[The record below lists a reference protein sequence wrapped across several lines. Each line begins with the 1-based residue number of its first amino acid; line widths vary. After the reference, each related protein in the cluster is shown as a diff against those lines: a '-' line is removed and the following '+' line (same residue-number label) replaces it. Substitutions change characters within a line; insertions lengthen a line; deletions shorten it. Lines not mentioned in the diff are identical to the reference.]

1 MKNFKLWNRICGWI
15 VFAIAAT
22 TYLLTMEPSASF
34 WDCGEFI
41 VSAHKLDVGHPP
53 GAPFFMLLG
62 HFFSLFASDTAHV
75 AMCVNALS
83 ALASAFTILF
93 LFWTITALGRKLASP
108 QPSPKGKG
116 EPTPNPSPAKGRACE
131 AMSLTQ
137 SIAILG
143 AGLVG
148 SLAYTFSD
156 TFWFSAVEGEVYA
169 LSSLFT
175 AVVFWLILKW
185 DEHADEEGSDKWLIL
200 IAYLMGLSIGTHLLN
215 LLTIPAIVLVYYFRR
230 HEFTWKG
237 VCAAF
242 GVSVAILA
250 VILYGIIPGVPTIA
264 GWFELLFTNVLG
276 CPFNTGLAVYLVLMA
291 AALVWA
297 IWESYQVIEKPTPD
311 PSLKGGETTGLNTR
325 TIISFVLAMALAGVP
340 FIKESWAIGIILINV
355 MLIVLFAKK
364 DVIPARWLN
373 TIAMMVTVVVIGY
386 ASYAAIVI
394 RSSADTPMDQNSPDN
409 VFSLKYYLNRE
420 QYGDTPLFYGQ
431 TYNAPVKLEV
441 KGNMCIPVEKQGHA
455 QYAPA
460 PKEDGAKDRYV
471 VTGYKNSYVYMDEF
485 KMLFPRMHSGQAH
498 HVDAYKSWADVK
510 GKKIRY
516 DYCGQPKT
524 EYCPTFGENLKFF
537 FRYQVNFMYWRYFMW
552 NFAGRQ
558 NDLQSHG
565 ELTKGNWISGI
576 PFIDNALYGDQSKL
590 PTELRENKGH
600 NVYYCLPLI
609 LGLIGLCWQ
618 LGKRQ
623 NEGKNKEGYRSFA
636 IVFLLFFLTGLAI
649 VVYLNQTPYQ
659 PRERDYA
666 YAGSFYA
673 FCIWIGLGVMAIVD
687 MLNRVVKNEKA
698 RTAVAG
704 VAVLV
709 TLLVPAQMASQNWD
723 DHDRSNRYAA
733 RDFGAN
739 YLKSCDEEAII
750 FCNGDNDTFPLWYNL
765 EVEQERD
772 DVRACNL
779 SYLQTDWYISQMK
792 RPYYNSPGLPISW
805 EEKDYMPG
813 KNEVVWVENRL
824 NAPLEVKKAFQFLHS
839 DDPRTKRDGE
849 GYLPSDQL
857 YVFAPDSQKIMFKK
871 ARRFTRS
878 EMMVMDMLSTNEWK
892 RPIYFAVTIGNDYHL
907 GLDPYLELTGLAY
920 RITPERSADG
930 RHRVNTE
937 VMYDNMLHKFK
948 YGNMN
953 VLGIYIDENTMR
965 MCRTHRMMFM
975 ELAEALYNEG
985 KHDKCLEVL
994 DFAEEMLPGYNIS
1007 YDYTS
1012 ATMAAY
1018 YYQLGEIE
1026 KANAIMT
1033 KVADNSV
1040 EYMAWGAS
1048 LPKEQRASSQS
1059 TLQQQLAILGYVL
1072 QNFERYQQKELFNL
1086 YYDLY
1091 VQYASVR

>member
-1 MKNFKLWNRICGWI
+1 MVCGWL
-15 VFAIAAT
+15 VFAIAAA
-22 TYLLTMEPSASF
+22 TYLLTMEPTASF

-62 HFFSLFASDTAHV
+62 HFFSLFASDASHV

-93 LFWTITALGRKLASP
+93 LFWTITALGRKLVRNNDT
-108 QPSPKGKG
+108 QPLYNS
-116 EPTPNPSPAKGRACE
+116 TQSYT
-131 AMSLTQ
+131 LTQ
-137 SIAILG
+137 GIALLG
-143 AGLVG
+143 AGFVG

-185 DEHADEEGSDKWLIL
+185 EEHADEEGSDKWLIL

-230 HEFTWKG
+230 HDFSWKG

-291 AALVWA
+291 TALVWA
-297 IWESYQVIEKPTPD
+297 IWESYCVIDKEDTI
-311 PSLKGGETTGLNTR
+311 NNR

-340 FIKESWAIGIILINV
+340 FIKESALIGILLIII
-355 MLIVLFAKK
+355 MLVVLFLKK
-364 DVIPARWLN
+364 EVIPARWLN
-373 TIAMMVTVVVIGY
+373 TIATMVAVVVIGY

-394 RSSADTPMDQNSPDN
+394 RSNADTPMDQNSPDN

-441 KGNMCIPVEKQGHA
+441 KGQMCIPVEKQGHA

-460 PKEDGAKDRYV
+460 PKKDGEKDRYV
-471 VTGYKNSYVYMDEF
+471 ITGYKTSYEYMDEF
-485 KMLFPRMHSGQAH
+485 KMLFPRMHSGQPSH
-498 HVDAYKSWADVK
+498 IQAYKEWANVE

-516 DYCGQPKT
+516 DYCGQTKT
-524 EYCPTFGENLKFF
+524 EYCPTFMENIKFF
-537 FRYQVNFMYWRYFMW
+537 FSYQVNFMYWRYFMW
-552 NFAGRQ
+552 NFSGRQ
-558 NDLQSHG
+558 NDLQSYG
-565 ELTKGNWISGI
+565 DLTKGNWITGI
-576 PFIDNALYGDQSKL
+576 PFIDNALLGDQSKL
-590 PTELRENKGH
+590 PTELKENKGH
-600 NVYYCLPLI
+600 NVYYMLPLI

-618 LGKRQ
+618 LGKRN
-623 NEGKNKEGYRSFA
+623 NEGKNKDGYRSFA

-673 FCIWIGLGVMAIVD
+673 FCIWIGLGVMAIID
-687 MLNRVVKNEKA
+687 LINRVIKNDKA
-698 RTAVAG
+698 QTVVAAI
-704 VAVLV
+704 AVLV
-709 TLLVPAQMASQNWD
+709 TFLVPAQMASQNWD

-739 YLKSCDEEAII
+739 YLKSCDKEAII
-750 FCNGDNDTFPLWYNL
+750 FCNGDNDTFPLWYNI
-765 EVEQERD
+765 EVEEERN

-792 RPYYNSPGLPISW
+792 RPYYNSPALPISW
-805 EEKDYMPG
+805 DYEDFMPG

-839 DDPRTKRDGE
+839 TDPRTKRDGE
-849 GYLPSDQL
+849 GYIPTDQL
-857 YVFAPDSQKIMFKK
+857 YVLSPDSQKINFKK

-878 EMMVMDMLSTNEWK
+878 EMMVMEMLSTNQWK
-892 RPIYFAVTIGNDYHL
+892 RPIYFAVTIGEDYHL
-907 GLDPYLELTGLAY
+907 GLNPYLELTGMAY

-930 RHRVNTE
+930 KPRVNTE
-937 VMYDNMLHKFK
+937 VMYDNMLNKFK
-948 YGNMN
+948 YGNIN
-953 VLGIYIDENTMR
+953 IPGIYIDENTMR
-965 MCRTHRMMFM
+965 MCRTHRMMFCQ
-975 ELAEALYNEG
+975 LAEALYDEG
-985 KHDKCLEVL
+985 KYDKALNVL
-994 DFAEEMLPGYNIS
+994 DFAEEMLPGFNVP

-1012 ATMAAY
+1012 ASMASLY
-1018 YYQLGEIE
+1018 YAMDEIE
-1026 KANAIMT
+1026 KANAIMID
-1033 KVADNSV
+1033 VAENCQ
-1040 EYMAWGAS
+1040 EYMEWGAS
-1048 LPKEQRASSQS
+1048 LEPQLRKSAQS
-1059 TLQQQLAILGYVL
+1059 TIGHYSAVLGFVLNNLQRFE
-1072 QNFERYQQKELFNL
+1072 QNELFDK
-1086 YYDLY
+1086 YFDIYSR
-1091 VQYASVR
+1091 YATR

>member
-1 MKNFKLWNRICGWI
+1 MKNFKLWNVILGWF
-15 VFAIAAT
+15 VFAIAAV
-22 TYLLTMEPSASF
+22 TYLMTMEPTASF

-83 ALASAFTILF
+83 ALASALTILF
-93 LFWTITALGRKLASP
+93 LFWTITALGRKLVSTANCQLSTA
-108 QPSPKGKG
+108 QG
-116 EPTPNPSPAKGRACE
+116 
-131 AMSLTQ
+131 
-137 SIAILG
+137 IALLG

-230 HEFTWKG
+230 HEFSWKG
-237 VCAAF
+237 VCGAF
-242 GVSVAILA
+242 GISVAILA
-250 VILYGIIPGVPTIA
+250 IILYGIIPGVPTIA
-264 GWFELLFTNVLG
+264 GWFELLFTNTLG

-297 IWESYQVIEKPTPD
+297 IWESYCVIEQ
-311 PSLKGGETTGLNTR
+311 ETAINTR

-340 FIKESWAIGIILINV
+340 FIKESAVVGILLIIT
-355 MLIVLFAKK
+355 MLVVLFLKK
-364 DVIPARWLN
+364 EVIPARWLN
-373 TIAMMVTVVVIGY
+373 TIAMMVTVVIIGY

-394 RSSADTPMDQNSPDN
+394 RSNADTPMDQNSPDN

-441 KGNMCIPVEKQGHA
+441 KGNMCIPVETKGHA

-460 PKEDGAKDRYV
+460 PKVEGEKDRYV
-471 VTGYKNSYVYMDEF
+471 ITGYKSGYEYMEDF

-498 HVDAYKSWADVK
+498 HVEAYKSWAEIK

-516 DYCGQPKT
+516 EYCGQTKT
-524 EYCPTFGENLKFF
+524 DYCPTFGENLRFF

-558 NDLQSHG
+558 NDLQSSG

-576 PFIDNALYGDQSKL
+576 PFIDNLMLGDQSKL

-600 NVYYCLPLI
+600 NVYYFLPLL
-609 LGLIGLCWQ
+609 LGLVAILWQ
-618 LGKRQ
+618 LGKRNNQ
-623 NEGKNKEGYRSFA
+623 GKNKEGYRSFA

-673 FCIWIGLGVMAIVD
+673 FCIWIGLGVMAIID
-687 MLNRVVKNEKA
+687 MLNNVIKNEKA
-698 RTAVAG
+698 RTAAAA

-739 YLKSCDEEAII
+739 YLKSCDKEAII

-779 SYLQTDWYISQMK
+779 SYLQTDWYIDQMK

-805 EEKDYMPG
+805 EYKDYMPG
-813 KNEVVWVENRL
+813 KNEIAWVENRL
-824 NAPLEVKKAFQFLHS
+824 NAPLEVKKAFQFLLS
-839 DDPRTKRDGE
+839 DDPRTKRDGDS
-849 GYLPSDQL
+849 YIPTDQL
-857 YVFAPDSQKIMFKK
+857 YVLSPDGQQIMFKK

-878 EMMVMDMLSTNEWK
+878 EMMVMEMLSTNQWK
-892 RPIYFAVTIGNDYHL
+892 RPMYFAVTIGEDYHL
-907 GLDPYLELTGLAY
+907 GLNPYLELTGMAY
-920 RITPERSADG
+920 RITPERSKDG
-930 RHRVNTE
+930 KPRVNTE

-953 VLGIYIDENTMR
+953 VPGIYIDENTMR
-965 MCRTHRMMFM
+965 MCRTHRMMFCQ
-975 ELAEALYNEG
+975 LAEALYYEG
-985 KHDKCLEVL
+985 KRDKALEVL
-994 DFAEEMLPGYNIS
+994 DFAEEMLPGYNVP

-1012 ATMAAY
+1012 GTMAALY
-1018 YYQLGEIE
+1018 YAMDEME
-1026 KANAIMT
+1026 KGNAIMA
-1033 KVADNSV
+1033 VLADNCV
-1040 EYMAWGAS
+1040 EYMEWGAS
-1048 LPKEQRASSQS
+1048 LSAPERKAAQS
-1059 TLQQQLAILGYVL
+1059 TLGHYSAELGFVL
-1072 QNFERYQQKELFNL
+1072 NNLQRFEQKELFNKYFAL
-1086 YYDLY
+1086 YN
-1091 VQYASVR
+1091 QYASR

>member
-1 MKNFKLWNRICGWI
+1 MKNFKLWNVVCGWI
-15 VFAIAAT
+15 VFAIAAA
-22 TYLLTMEPSASF
+22 TYLLTMEPTASF

-53 GAPFFMLLG
+53 GAPFFMLMG

-83 ALASAFTILF
+83 ALASALTILF
-93 LFWTITALGRKLASP
+93 LFWTITALGRKLI
-108 QPSPKGKG
+108 
-116 EPTPNPSPAKGRACE
+116 TPRLSTLNSQL
-131 AMSLTQ
+131 STTQ
-137 SIAILG
+137 GIALLG
-143 AGLVG
+143 AGAVG
-148 SLAYTFSD
+148 ALAYTFSD

-185 DEHADEEGSDKWLIL
+185 DEHADEDGSDKWLIL
-200 IAYLMGLSIGTHLLN
+200 IAYLMGLSIGVHLLN
-215 LLTIPAIVLVYYFRR
+215 LLTIPAVVLVYYFRR
-230 HEFTWKG
+230 HEFSWKG

-264 GWFELLFTNVLG
+264 GWFELLFTNALG
-276 CPFNTGLAVYLVLMA
+276 FPFNTGLAVYLVLMA

-297 IWESYQVIEKPTPD
+297 IRESYRVIEIDGKLETP
-311 PSLKGGETTGLNTR
+311 
-325 TIISFVLAMALAGVP
+325 TIISFVLAMTLAGVP
-340 FIKESWAIGIILINV
+340 FIKESVLVGILLIIM
-355 MLIVLFAKK
+355 MLILLFSKK
-364 DVIPARWLN
+364 DIIPARWLN
-373 TIAMMVTVVVIGY
+373 TIAMMVTVVIIGY
-386 ASYAAIVI
+386 GSYAAIVI
-394 RSSADTPMDQNSPDN
+394 RSNADTPMDQNSPDN

-431 TYNAPVKLEV
+431 TYNAPVKLDV
-441 KGNMCIPVEKQGHA
+441 KGNMCIPVEKKGHA

-460 PKEDGAKDRYV
+460 PKVEGEKDRYV
-471 VTGYKNSYVYMDEF
+471 ITGYKNSYVYMDEF
-485 KMLFPRMHSGQAH
+485 KMLFPRMHSSQAH

-510 GKKIRY
+510 GKKVRY
-516 DYCGQPKT
+516 DYCGQTKT
-524 EYCPTFGENLKFF
+524 DYCPTFGENLKFF

-576 PFIDNALYGDQSKL
+576 PFIDNALYGDQSNL

-600 NVYYCLPLI
+600 NVYYMLPLI
-609 LGLIGLCWQ
+609 LGLVAILWQ
-618 LGKRQ
+618 LGKRNNQ
-623 NEGKNKEGYRSFA
+623 GNTKEGYRSFA

-687 MLNRVVKNEKA
+687 MLNNFAKNENA
-698 RTAVAG
+698 RIAIATG
-704 VAVLV
+704 TVLL

-723 DHDRSNRYAA
+723 DHNRANRYAA

-739 YLKSCDEEAII
+739 YLKSCEQDAVI
-750 FCNGDNDTFPLWYNL
+750 FCNGDNDTFPLWYNI
-765 EVEQERD
+765 EVEEERN

-779 SYLQTDWYISQMK
+779 SYLQTDWYIDQMK

-805 EEKDYMPG
+805 EYKDYMPG
-813 KNEVVWVENRL
+813 KNEIAWVENRL

-839 DDPRTKRDGE
+839 TDPRTKRDGE

-857 YVFAPDSQKIMFKK
+857 YVLSPDSQKIMFKK

-878 EMMVMDMLSTNEWK
+878 EMMVMEMLSTNEWK

-920 RITPERSADG
+920 RITPERSQDG
-930 RHRVNTE
+930 KHRVNTE

-953 VLGIYIDENTMR
+953 LPGIYIDENTMR
-965 MCRTHRMMFM
+965 MCRTHRMMFL
-975 ELAEALYNEG
+975 ELIEALYKEG
-985 KHDKCLEVL
+985 KYDKCLDVL
-994 DFAEEMLPGYNIS
+994 DFAEEMLPGYNIP

-1012 ATMAAY
+1012 ATMASY
-1018 YYQLGEIE
+1018 YYQLGEME
-1026 KANAIMT
+1026 KGNAIMT
-1033 KVADNSV
+1033 TVANNCA
-1040 EYMAWGAS
+1040 EYMVWGAS
-1048 LPKEQRASSQS
+1048 LTKEQRTSAQS
-1059 TLQQQLAILGYVL
+1059 TIGHNMAVLGYVL
-1072 QNFERYQQKELFNL
+1072 QNLERYQQKELFNH
-1086 YYDLY
+1086 YYDIY
-1091 VQYASVR
+1091 VQYASMR

>member
-1 MKNFKLWNRICGWI
+1 MKNFKLWNVILGWF
-15 VFAIAAT
+15 VFAIAAV
-22 TYLLTMEPSASF
+22 TYLMTMEPTASF

-83 ALASAFTILF
+83 ALASALTILF
-93 LFWTITALGRKLASP
+93 LFWTITALGRKLVSTANC
-108 QPSPKGKG
+108 Q
-116 EPTPNPSPAKGRACE
+116 
-131 AMSLTQ
+131 L
-137 SIAILG
+137 SIAQGIALLG

-230 HEFTWKG
+230 HEFSWKG
-237 VCAAF
+237 VCGAF
-242 GVSVAILA
+242 GISVAILA
-250 VILYGIIPGVPTIA
+250 IILYGIIPGVPTIA
-264 GWFELLFTNVLG
+264 GWFELLFTNTLG

-297 IWESYQVIEKPTPD
+297 IWESYCVIEQ
-311 PSLKGGETTGLNTR
+311 ETTINTR

-340 FIKESWAIGIILINV
+340 FIKESAVVGILLIIT
-355 MLIVLFAKK
+355 MLVVLFLKK
-364 DVIPARWLN
+364 EVIPARWLN
-373 TIAMMVTVVVIGY
+373 TIAMMVTVVIIGY

-394 RSSADTPMDQNSPDN
+394 RSNADTPMDQNSPDN

-441 KGNMCIPVEKQGHA
+441 KGNMCIPVETKGHA

-460 PKEDGAKDRYV
+460 PKVEGEKDRYV
-471 VTGYKNSYVYMDEF
+471 ITGYKSGYEYMEDF

-498 HVDAYKSWADVK
+498 HVEAYKSWAEIK

-516 DYCGQPKT
+516 EYCGQTKT
-524 EYCPTFGENLKFF
+524 DYCPTFGENLRFF

-558 NDLQSHG
+558 NDLQSSG

-576 PFIDNALYGDQSKL
+576 PFIDNLMLGDQSKL

-600 NVYYCLPLI
+600 NVYYFLPLL
-609 LGLIGLCWQ
+609 LGLVAILWQ
-618 LGKRQ
+618 LGKRNNQ
-623 NEGKNKEGYRSFA
+623 GKNKEGYRSFA

-673 FCIWIGLGVMAIVD
+673 FCIWIGLGVMAIID
-687 MLNRVVKNEKA
+687 MLNNVIKNEKA
-698 RTAVAG
+698 RTAAAA

-739 YLKSCDEEAII
+739 YLKSCDKEAII

-779 SYLQTDWYISQMK
+779 SYLQTDWYIDQMK

-805 EEKDYMPG
+805 EYKDYMPG
-813 KNEVVWVENRL
+813 KNEIAWVENRL
-824 NAPLEVKKAFQFLHS
+824 NAPLEVKKAFQFLLS
-839 DDPRTKRDGE
+839 DDPRTKRDGDS
-849 GYLPSDQL
+849 YIPTDQL
-857 YVFAPDSQKIMFKK
+857 YVLSPDGQQIMFKK

-878 EMMVMDMLSTNEWK
+878 EMMVMEMLSTNQWK
-892 RPIYFAVTIGNDYHL
+892 RPMYFAVTIGEDYHL
-907 GLDPYLELTGLAY
+907 GLNPYLELTGMAY
-920 RITPERSADG
+920 RITPERSKDG
-930 RHRVNTE
+930 KPRVNTE

-953 VLGIYIDENTMR
+953 VPGIYIDENTMR
-965 MCRTHRMMFM
+965 MCRTHRMMFCQ
-975 ELAEALYNEG
+975 LAEALYYEG
-985 KHDKCLEVL
+985 KRDKALEVL
-994 DFAEEMLPGYNIS
+994 DYAEEMLPGYNVP

-1012 ATMAAY
+1012 GTMAALY
-1018 YYQLGEIE
+1018 YAMDEME
-1026 KANAIMT
+1026 KGNAIMA
-1033 KVADNSV
+1033 VLADNCV
-1040 EYMAWGAS
+1040 EYMEWGAS
-1048 LPKEQRASSQS
+1048 LSAPERKAAQS
-1059 TLQQQLAILGYVL
+1059 TLGHYSAVLGFVL
-1072 QNFERYQQKELFNL
+1072 NNLQRFEQKELFNKYFAL
-1086 YYDLY
+1086 YN
-1091 VQYASVR
+1091 QYASR

>member
-1 MKNFKLWNRICGWI
+1 MKNFKLWNVVCGWI
-15 VFAIAAT
+15 VFAIAAA
-22 TYLLTMEPSASF
+22 TYLLTMEPTASF

-62 HFFSLFASDTAHV
+62 HFFSLFASDASHV

-93 LFWTITALGRKLASP
+93 LFWTITALGRKLVRNNDT
-108 QPSPKGKG
+108 QPPYNATQSY
-116 EPTPNPSPAKGRACE
+116 T
-131 AMSLTQ
+131 LTQ
-137 SIAILG
+137 GIALLG

-200 IAYLMGLSIGTHLLN
+200 IAYLMGLSIGVHLLN

-230 HEFTWKG
+230 HEFSWKG

-264 GWFELLFTNVLG
+264 GWFELLFTNLLG

-291 AALVWA
+291 TALVWA
-297 IWESYQVIEKPTPD
+297 IWESYCVIDKE
-311 PSLKGGETTGLNTR
+311 ETINTR

-340 FIKESWAIGIILINV
+340 FIKESAMIGILLIITMLV
-355 MLIVLFAKK
+355 MLFWKK
-364 DVIPARWLN
+364 ELVPARWLN
-373 TIAMMVTVVVIGY
+373 TIALMVTVVVIGY

-394 RSSADTPMDQNSPDN
+394 RSNADTPMDQNSPDN

-441 KGNMCIPVEKQGHA
+441 KGQMCIPVEKQGHA

-460 PKEDGAKDRYV
+460 PKKEGEKDRYV
-471 VTGYKNSYVYMDEF
+471 VTGYKTSYEYMDEF
-485 KMLFPRMHSGQAH
+485 KMLFPRMHSGQPSH
-498 HVDAYKSWADVK
+498 IQAYKEWAEVE

-516 DYCGQPKT
+516 DYCGQTKT
-524 EYCPTFGENLKFF
+524 EYCPTFMENLKFF
-537 FRYQVNFMYWRYFMW
+537 FSYQVNFMYWRYFMW
-552 NFAGRQ
+552 NFSGRQ
-558 NDLQSHG
+558 NDLQSYG
-565 ELTKGNWISGI
+565 DLTKGNWITGI
-576 PFIDNALYGDQSKL
+576 PFIDNTLLGDQSKL

-600 NVYYCLPLI
+600 NVYYMLPLI
-609 LGLIGLCWQ
+609 LGVIGLCWQ
-618 LGKRQ
+618 LGKRN

-673 FCIWIGLGVMAIVD
+673 FCIWIGLGVMALID
-687 MLNRVVKNEKA
+687 LLNRIIKNDKVQTLVA
-698 RTAVAG
+698 AVT
-704 VAVLV
+704 VLL

-739 YLKSCDEEAII
+739 YLKSCEKEAII
-750 FCNGDNDTFPLWYNL
+750 FCNGDNDTFPLWYNI
-765 EVEQERD
+765 EVEEERN

-792 RPYYNSPGLPISW
+792 RPYYNSPALPISW
-805 EEKDYMPG
+805 EYEDFMPG

-839 DDPRTKRDGE
+839 TDPRTKRDGE
-849 GYLPSDQL
+849 GYIPTDQL
-857 YVFAPDSQKIMFKK
+857 YVLSPDSQKINFKK

-878 EMMVMDMLSTNEWK
+878 EMMVMEMLSTNQWK
-892 RPIYFAVTIGNDYHL
+892 RPIYFAVTIGDDYHL
-907 GLDPYLELTGLAY
+907 GLNPYLELTGMAY

-930 RHRVNTE
+930 KPRVNTE
-937 VMYDNMLHKFK
+937 VMYDNMLNKFK
-948 YGNMN
+948 YGNIN
-953 VLGIYIDENTMR
+953 IPGIYIDENTMR
-965 MCRTHRMMFM
+965 MCRTHRMMFCQ
-975 ELAEALYNEG
+975 LAEALYDEG
-985 KHDKCLEVL
+985 KYDQALKVL
-994 DFAEEMLPGYNIS
+994 DFAEEMLPGFNVP

-1012 ATMAAY
+1012 ASMASLY
-1018 YYQLGEIE
+1018 YAMDQIE
-1026 KANAIMT
+1026 KGNDIMID
-1033 KVADNSV
+1033 VAENCK
-1040 EYMAWGAS
+1040 EYMEWGATLEPQLRKS
-1048 LPKEQRASSQS
+1048 AQS
-1059 TLQQQLAILGYVL
+1059 TIGHYTAVLGFVLNNLQRFE
-1072 QNFERYQQKELFNL
+1072 QNELFDK
-1086 YYDLY
+1086 YFDIYSR
-1091 VQYASVR
+1091 YASR

>member
-1 MKNFKLWNRICGWI
+1 MKNFKLWNVVCGWI
-15 VFAIAAT
+15 VFAIAAA
-22 TYLLTMEPSASF
+22 TYLLTMEPTASF

-53 GAPFFMLLG
+53 GAPFFMLMG
-62 HFFSLFASDTAHV
+62 HFFSLFANDTAHV

-83 ALASAFTILF
+83 ALASALTILF
-93 LFWTITALGRKLASP
+93 LFWTITALGRKLI
-108 QPSPKGKG
+108 
-116 EPTPNPSPAKGRACE
+116 TPRLST
-131 AMSLTQ
+131 LTSQ
-137 SIAILG
+137 LSTTQGIALLG
-143 AGLVG
+143 AGAVG
-148 SLAYTFSD
+148 ALAYTFSD

-185 DEHADEEGSDKWLIL
+185 DEHADEDGSDKWLIL
-200 IAYLMGLSIGTHLLN
+200 IAYLMGLSIGVHLLN

-230 HEFTWKG
+230 HEFSWKG

-264 GWFELLFTNVLG
+264 GWFELLFTNALG
-276 CPFNTGLAVYLVLMA
+276 FPFNTGLAVYLVLMA

-297 IWESYQVIEKPTPD
+297 IRESYRVIEIDGKLETP
-311 PSLKGGETTGLNTR
+311 
-325 TIISFVLAMALAGVP
+325 TIISFVLAMTLAGVP
-340 FIKESWAIGIILINV
+340 FIKESVLVGILLIIT
-355 MLIVLFAKK
+355 MLILLFSKK
-364 DVIPARWLN
+364 DIIPARWLN
-373 TIAMMVTVVVIGY
+373 TIAMMVTVVIIGY
-386 ASYAAIVI
+386 GSYAAIVI
-394 RSSADTPMDQNSPDN
+394 RSNADTPMDQNSPDN

-431 TYNAPVKLEV
+431 TYNAPVKLDV
-441 KGNMCIPVEKQGHA
+441 KGNMCIPVEKKGHA

-460 PKEDGAKDRYV
+460 PKVEGEKDRYV
-471 VTGYKNSYVYMDEF
+471 ITGYKNSYVYMDEF
-485 KMLFPRMHSGQAH
+485 KMLFPRMHSSQAH

-510 GKKIRY
+510 GKKVRY
-516 DYCGQPKT
+516 DYCGQTKT
-524 EYCPTFGENLKFF
+524 DYCPTFGENLKFF

-576 PFIDNALYGDQSKL
+576 PFIDNALYGDQSNL

-600 NVYYCLPLI
+600 NVYYMLPLI
-609 LGLIGLCWQ
+609 LGLVAILWQ
-618 LGKRQ
+618 LGKRNNQ
-623 NEGKNKEGYRSFA
+623 GNTKEGYRSFA

-687 MLNRVVKNEKA
+687 MLNNFAKNENA
-698 RTAVAG
+698 RIAIATG
-704 VAVLV
+704 TVLL

-723 DHDRSNRYAA
+723 DHNRANRYAA

-739 YLKSCDEEAII
+739 YLKSCEQDAVI
-750 FCNGDNDTFPLWYNL
+750 FCNGDNDTFPLWYNI
-765 EVEQERD
+765 EVEEERN

-779 SYLQTDWYISQMK
+779 SYLQTDWYIDQMK

-805 EEKDYMPG
+805 EYKDYMPG
-813 KNEVVWVENRL
+813 KNEIAWVENRL

-839 DDPRTKRDGE
+839 TDPRTKRDGE

-857 YVFAPDSQKIMFKK
+857 YVLSPDSQKIMFKK

-878 EMMVMDMLSTNEWK
+878 EMMVMEMLSTNEWK

-920 RITPERSADG
+920 RITPERSQDG
-930 RHRVNTE
+930 KHRVNTE

-953 VLGIYIDENTMR
+953 LPGIYIDENTMR
-965 MCRTHRMMFM
+965 MCRTHRMMFL
-975 ELAEALYNEG
+975 ELIEALYKEG
-985 KHDKCLEVL
+985 KYDKCLDVL
-994 DFAEEMLPGYNIS
+994 DFAEEMLPGYNIP

-1012 ATMAAY
+1012 ATMASY
-1018 YYQLGEIE
+1018 YYQLGEMD
-1026 KANAIMT
+1026 KGNAIMT
-1033 KVADNSV
+1033 TVANNCA
-1040 EYMAWGAS
+1040 EYMVWGAS
-1048 LPKEQRASSQS
+1048 LTKEQRTSAQS
-1059 TLQQQLAILGYVL
+1059 TIGHNMAVLGYVL
-1072 QNFERYQQKELFNL
+1072 QNLERYQQKELFNH
-1086 YYDLY
+1086 YYDIY
-1091 VQYASVR
+1091 VQYASMR

>member
-1 MKNFKLWNRICGWI
+1 MKNFKLWNVVCGWI
-15 VFAIAAT
+15 VFAIAAA
-22 TYLLTMEPSASF
+22 TYLLTMEPTASF

-53 GAPFFMLLG
+53 GAPFFMLMG

-83 ALASAFTILF
+83 ALASALTILF
-93 LFWTITALGRKLASP
+93 LFWTITALGLKLVKSSSNYLAAGDST
-108 QPSPKGKG
+108 SRSDA
-116 EPTPNPSPAKGRACE
+116 TARCA
-131 AMSLTQ
+131 SLTLTQ
-137 SIAILG
+137 GIALLG
-143 AGLVG
+143 AGAVG
-148 SLAYTFSD
+148 ALAYTFSD

-185 DEHADEEGSDKWLIL
+185 DEHADEDGSDKWLIL
-200 IAYLMGLSIGTHLLN
+200 IAYLMGLSIGVHLLN

-230 HEFTWKG
+230 HEFSWKG

-264 GWFELLFTNVLG
+264 GWFELLFTNALG
-276 CPFNTGLAVYLVLMA
+276 FPFNTGLAVYLVLMA
-291 AALVWA
+291 VALVWA
-297 IWESYQVIEKPTPD
+297 IRESYRVIEIDGKLETP
-311 PSLKGGETTGLNTR
+311 
-325 TIISFVLAMALAGVP
+325 TIISFVLAMTLAGVP
-340 FIKESWAIGIILINV
+340 FIKESVLVGILLIIT
-355 MLIVLFAKK
+355 MLILLFSKK
-364 DVIPARWLN
+364 DIIPARWLN
-373 TIAMMVTVVVIGY
+373 TIAMMVTVVIIGY
-386 ASYAAIVI
+386 GSYAAIVI
-394 RSSADTPMDQNSPDN
+394 RSNADTPMDQNSPDN

-431 TYNAPVKLEV
+431 TYNAPVKLDV
-441 KGNMCIPVEKQGHA
+441 KGNMCIPVEKKGHA

-460 PKEDGAKDRYV
+460 PKVEGEKDRYV
-471 VTGYKNSYVYMDEF
+471 ITGYKNSYVYMDEF
-485 KMLFPRMHSGQAH
+485 KMLFPRMHSSQAH

-510 GKKIRY
+510 GKKVRY
-516 DYCGQPKT
+516 DYCGQTKT
-524 EYCPTFGENLKFF
+524 DYCPTFGENLKFF

-576 PFIDNALYGDQSKL
+576 PFIDNALYGDQSNL

-600 NVYYCLPLI
+600 NVYYMLPLI
-609 LGLIGLCWQ
+609 LGLVAILWQ
-618 LGKRQ
+618 LGKRNNQ
-623 NEGKNKEGYRSFA
+623 GNTKEGYRSFA

-687 MLNRVVKNEKA
+687 MLNNFAKNENA
-698 RTAVAG
+698 RIAIATG
-704 VAVLV
+704 TVLL

-723 DHDRSNRYAA
+723 DHNRANRYAA

-739 YLKSCDEEAII
+739 YLKSCEQDAVI
-750 FCNGDNDTFPLWYNL
+750 FCNGDNDTFPLWYNI
-765 EVEQERD
+765 EVEEERN

-779 SYLQTDWYISQMK
+779 SYLQTDWYIDQMK
-792 RPYYNSPGLPISW
+792 RPYYNSSGLPISW
-805 EEKDYMPG
+805 EYKDYMPG
-813 KNEVVWVENRL
+813 KNEIAWVENRL

-839 DDPRTKRDGE
+839 IDPRTKRDGE

-857 YVFAPDSQKIMFKK
+857 YVLSPDSQKIMFKK

-878 EMMVMDMLSTNEWK
+878 EMMVMEMLSTNEWK

-920 RITPERSADG
+920 RITPERSQDG
-930 RHRVNTE
+930 KHRVNTE

-953 VLGIYIDENTMR
+953 LPGIYIDENTMR
-965 MCRTHRMMFM
+965 MCRTHRMMFL
-975 ELAEALYNEG
+975 ELIEALYKEG
-985 KHDKCLEVL
+985 KYDKCLYVL
-994 DFAEEMLPGYNIS
+994 DFAEEMLPGYNIP

-1012 ATMAAY
+1012 ATMASY
-1018 YYQLGEIE
+1018 YYQLGEME
-1026 KANAIMT
+1026 KGNAIMT
-1033 KVADNSV
+1033 TVANNCA
-1040 EYMAWGAS
+1040 EYMVWGAS
-1048 LPKEQRASSQS
+1048 LTKEQRTSAQS
-1059 TLQQQLAILGYVL
+1059 TIGHNMAVLGYVL
-1072 QNFERYQQKELFNL
+1072 QNLERYQQKELFNH
-1086 YYDLY
+1086 YYDIY
-1091 VQYASVR
+1091 VQYASMR